1 MKCPSCG
8 DAANQDHLGYIADR
22 PGHTGFRCAACGCL
36 HALPTEVA
44 NLERCLSDMKAR
56 LDALSGDR
64 DGLIRQIAE
73 TEADLQATLERLEA
87 ARRPPS

>member
-1 MKCPSCG
+1 
-8 DAANQDHLGYIADR
+8 
-22 PGHTGFRCAACGCL
+22 
-36 HALPTEVA
+36 
-44 NLERCLSDMKAR
+44 MKAR